1 MAAAFGAADPRD
13 LLVGAE
19 SADDAA
25 VFRLTDD
32 LACVLTV
39 DFFTPI
45 VDDPYDFGRIAAA
58 NALSDVYAMGGE
70 PRVCLNL
77 MAFPR
82 ALGLDVAAA
91 VLRGSADVVARSG
104 ALVAG
109 GHTVEDEEPKF
120 GLCVM
125 GVVDPARLLKNGGA
139 RPGDALFLTKP
150 LGTGLVTTALKR
162 GVYTEDEAAPAV
174 ELMATLNAAAAAPVR
189 SFAGRGAVHACT
201 DVTGFGLL
209 GHAHEMCASSGC
221 GLEID
226 FGGLPLID
234 GALDLAA
241 RGVCPGKTRD
251 VRAWAEGFAHVV
263 PAASP
268 AGGEAPS
275 PDGGDAWEE
284 RVRAAWNVLADPQ
297 TSGGLLVAV
306 DPGAADAFEAEL
318 RAAGAPAAARIGAF
332 VAGDSAV
339 TVLL

>member
-1 MAAAFGAADPRD
+1 MRPDVSFGAADPRD

-25 VFRLTDD
+25 VFRLADD
-32 LACVLTV
+32 LACVLTT

-82 ALGLDVAAA
+82 ALGVEAAAA
-91 VLRGSADVVARSG
+91 VLRGSAEVVARAG

-109 GHTVEDEEPKF
+109 GHTVEDREPKF

-125 GVVDPARLLKNGGA
+125 GVVDPARLLENGGA

-162 GVYTEDEAAPAV
+162 GVLDEDGARPAV
-174 ELMATLNAAAAAPVR
+174 ELMATLNAAAASAVR
-189 SFAGRGAVHACT
+189 AHAARAAVRACT
-201 DVTGFGLL
+201 DVTGFGLV
-209 GHAHEMCASSGC
+209 GHAHEMCAASGC
-221 GLEID
+221 GLELD
-226 FGGLPLID
+226 FGALPLIE
-234 GALDLAA
+234 GALGLAE
-241 RGVCPGKTRD
+241 RGVTPGKTRD
-251 VRAWAEGFAHVV
+251 VRAWAEGFARVV
-263 PAASP
+263 PAGGAPGASVP
-268 AGGEAPS
+268 AEQA
-275 PDGGDAWEE
+275 DA
-284 RVRAAWNVLADPQ
+284 VWNVLADPQ

-306 DPGAADAFEAEL
+306 DPADADAFEADL
-318 RAAGAPAAARIGAF
+318 RAAGAPVAARVGAF
-332 VAGDSAV
+332 VEDASCGV
-339 TVLL
+339 TVTL

>member
-1 MAAAFGAADPRD
+1 MRPDASFGAADPRD
-13 LLVGAE
+13 LIVGAE

-25 VFRLTDD
+25 VYRLADN
-32 LACVLTV
+32 LACVLTT

-82 ALGLDVAAA
+82 KLGVEVAAA
-91 VLRGSADVVARSG
+91 VLRGSAEVVARAG

-150 LGTGLVTTALKR
+150 LGTGLMTTALKR
-162 GVYTEDEAAPAV
+162 GVLDEDGARPAV
-174 ELMATLNAAAAAPVR
+174 ELMATLNAAAASAVR
-189 SFAGRGAVHACT
+189 AHAARGTVHACT
-201 DVTGFGLL
+201 DVTGFGLV
-209 GHAHEMCASSGC
+209 GHAHEMCAASGC
-221 GLEID
+221 GLEVD
-226 FGGLPLID
+226 FAALPLIE
-234 GALDLAA
+234 GAYGLAEQ
-241 RGVCPGKTRD
+241 GVTPGKTRD
-251 VRAWAEGFAHVV
+251 VRAWAEGFARVV
-263 PAASP
+263 PAGGP
-268 AGGEAPS
+268 AGDGAFEAR
-275 PDGGDAWEE
+275 AN
-284 RVRAAWNVLADPQ
+284 AAWNVLADPQ

-306 DPGAADAFEAEL
+306 DPADADAFAEDL
-318 RAAGAPAAARIGAF
+318 RAAGAPVAARVGTF
-332 VAGDSAV
+332 VEDTACGVAV
-339 TVLL
+339 AV

>member
-1 MAAAFGAADPRD
+1 M
-13 LLVGAE
+13 
-19 SADDAA
+19 
-25 VFRLTDD
+25 FRLTDD

-82 ALGLDVAAA
+82 ALGFDAAAA

-125 GVVDPARLLKNGGA
+125 GVVDPARLLENGGA

-162 GVYTEDEAAPAV
+162 GVYTEADAAPTV

-189 SFAGRGAVHACT
+189 AFAKRGAVHACT
-201 DVTGFGLL
+201 DVTGFGLV
-209 GHAHEMCASSGC
+209 GHAHEMCVSSGC
-221 GLEID
+221 GLEVAFD
-226 FGGLPLID
+226 GLPLIE

-251 VRAWAEGFAHVV
+251 VRAWAEEFARVV
-263 PAASP
+263 PAPGAT
-268 AGGEAPS
+268 GGESAF
-275 PDGGDAWEE
+275 EE
-284 RVRAAWNVLADPQ
+284 RARAAWNVLADPQ

-306 DPGAADAFEAEL
+306 DPAEADAFEAEL
-318 RAAGAPAAARIGAF
+318 RAAGAPVAARIGTF
-332 VAGDSAV
+332 VAGDPVV